1 MADGVP
7 VSRLAGILCESG
19 RLARLAVEADRDG
32 QTAEASALYSQTCAL
47 LKQCLTAAA
56 AAAAVEDEHDDSEP
70 ELERGGQS
78 YQAKQAHGVIGGMG
92 VTVATN
98 WESQARSLL
107 ETYETRISA
116 LARALPPALRLRVL
130 AQQSTASTMCRSD
143 SGATNP
149 TATMSALH
157 SPPQPPPLSPIGDP
171 DNRWSPLGAFHPLPP
186 VDRLRNSPALTRAT
200 AATQTIDGKYG
211 NTEAVSD
218 GGLGGFYHTVA
229 SLSAAVARGGFLTRA
244 VFIPHDLFEQQVRN
258 NNA

>member
-56 AAAAVEDEHDDSEP
+56 AVEDESNDSEI

-78 YQAKQAHGVIGGMG
+78 GQPQQAHGVVGGMG

-130 AQQSTASTMCRSD
+130 AQQSTTSTTSD

-157 SPPQPPPLSPIGDP
+157 SPPQPPPPPIGDP
-171 DNRWSPLGAFHPLPP
+171 DNGWSPLGAFHPLPP
-186 VDRLRNSPALTRAT
+186 VDKLRNSPALTPT
-200 AATQTIDGKYG
+200 AATQTTIDGKYG
-211 NTEAVSD
+211 KTEAVSD

-244 VFIPHDLFEQQVRN
+244 VFIPQNLFEQQVGT
-258 NNA
+258 